1 LIGFAVAA
9 ARRFGFLLIDGF
21 ALMSFASA
29 VEPLRAANVLS
40 GKRLYEW
47 SHISSGGNEI
57 AASNGLA
64 VAADYTIA
72 DKVRFDTVLVCAG
85 GDPSSFDDP
94 KTLAWLRR
102 LGRSGCE
109 IGGVSGGPFILARAG
124 LLHGVQCTIHWEH
137 VPAFAESFPDLDL
150 TQTLFEIDG
159 DRLTC
164 GGGVAALDM
173 MHAIIRR
180 DHGQSLAGRVSDWYL
195 QTAVRMGD
203 STQRISIRERIG
215 TNNRSLIAAI
225 AAMERQIGTPA
236 SRQDIAK
243 AAGVSVRH
251 LERLFAEHLDVAIH
265 QHYVS
270 IRLARARMLLRQTSL
285 PLSQVGAECGF
296 PDASHFARVYRRR
309 FGSAPSA
316 DRATVKRRI
325 RSSS

>member
-1 LIGFAVAA
+1 MAG

-47 SHISSGGNEI
+47 FHISSGGNEI
-57 AASNGLA
+57 VASNGLA

-72 DKVRFDTVLVCAG
+72 DNMRFDTVLVCAG
-85 GDPSSFDDP
+85 GDPSLFDDP

-102 LGRSGCE
+102 LGRS
-109 IGGVSGGPFILARAG
+109 
-124 LLHGVQCTIHWEH
+124 WEH
-137 VPAFAESFPDLDL
+137 VPVFAETFPDVDL

-159 DRLTC
+159 GRLTC

-236 SRQDIAK
+236 SRQDLAK

-251 LERLFAEHLDVAIH
+251 LERLFAEHLDVTIH

-270 IRLARARMLLRQTSL
+270 LRLAPARMPLRQTSL

-296 PDASHFARVYRRR
+296 PDASHFGRVYRKR

-325 RSSS
+325 RSP

>member
-1 LIGFAVAA
+1 MAHT
-9 ARRFGFLLIDGF
+9 RRFGFLLVDGF
-21 ALMSFASA
+21 ALMSYASA

-40 GKRLYEW
+40 GSRLYDW
-47 SHISSGGNEI
+47 SHISSAGSEI
-57 AASNGLA
+57 VASNGLA
-64 VAADYTIA
+64 VAADHTIA
-72 DKVRFDTVLVCAG
+72 DKVRYDTVIVCAG
-85 GDPSSFDDP
+85 GDPTAFEDP
-94 KTLAWLRR
+94 KTIAWLRR

-137 VPAFAESFPDLDL
+137 VPAFAEAFPDIDL

-159 DRLTC
+159 GRLTC

-203 STQRISIRERIG
+203 STQRISVRERIG
-215 TNNRSLIAAI
+215 TNNRNLIAAVS
-225 AAMERQIGTPA
+225 AMERQIGRPA
-236 SRQDIAK
+236 SRQELAR

-251 LERLFAEHLDVAIH
+251 LERLFAEHLDVTIH
-265 QHYVS
+265 RHYVWL
-270 IRLARARMLLRQTSL
+270 RLARARTLLRQTGM

-296 PDASHFARVYRRR
+296 SDASHFARVYRSRY
-309 FGSAPSA
+309 GSSPSA
-316 DRATVKRRI
+316 DRAAMLKRTRG
-325 RSSS
+325 RR